1 MPVNKRTVTTPDEFD
16 ADAFS
21 QAAIA
26 LHVSSSGEY
35 AGQSPHAHRK
45 GQLILSLRGA
55 VSCEVEDALWLV
67 PPGHAV
73 WVPGE
78 IPHSCRVTKN
88 AETCFLFIEPGAAAM
103 PETCCALAISP
114 LVRELVLFLAEQEH
128 VYSPDSKTARLA
140 AVLLEHIPDV
150 PVRALHLPVS
160 DHPKIRAMAETL
172 FKYPDDRKTL
182 KEWAVHLAIS
192 ERSLARLIKNA
203 TGLSFGRWRQQLHL
217 MIALSH
223 LAEGQPVQRVAG
235 TLGYDSVSAF
245 ITMFRKA
252 LGKSPTQYFSSLN

>member
-1 MPVNKRTVTTPDEFD
+1 MPVNNKPVTSPEEFD
-16 ADAFS
+16 ADSFT

-26 LHVSSSGEY
+26 LHVSSSDEY
-35 AGQSPHAHRK
+35 AGRSPHAHRK
-45 GQLILSLRGA
+45 GQLIISLRGA
-55 VSCEVEDALWLV
+55 VSCEVQDALWIV

-73 WVPGE
+73 WVPGD
-78 IPHSCRVTKN
+78 IPHSCRVTQN
-88 AETCFLFIEPGAAAM
+88 ADTCFLFIEPGAASM
-103 PETCCALAISP
+103 PETCCTLAITP

-128 VYSPDSKTARLA
+128 AYSTDSKTARLA

-150 PVRALHLPVS
+150 PVEALHLPVS
-160 DHPKIRAMAETL
+160 DHPKIRNMAELL
-172 FKYPDDRKTL
+172 FKEPDDRRTL
-182 KEWAVHLAIS
+182 KQWARHLATS

-203 TGLSFGRWRQQLHL
+203 TGMSFGRWRQQLHL

-223 LAEGQPVQRVAG
+223 LAEGQSVQRVAG
-235 TLGYDSVSAF
+235 MLGYDSVSAF